1 MKRKQSISWCIYTL
15 WSEWFKGVINWLHI
29 KPDSSTQGISERLD
43 IAAHQQQEHTRTFF
57 SLNLLFLWVWLIVLM
72 AFLHAAARA
81 CACVCFLNPVFKI
94 SPAFGF
100 MPVALGIVLCFCF
113 VLTSTCLDSFHASHS
128 LLSTKLP
135 VQDSPL
141 NLKRRW
147 ASGAWK
153 WKQHPKSWKK
163 KKEQTSNCL
172 DRSL

>member
-1 MKRKQSISWCIYTL
+1 MTDCA
-15 WSEWFKGVINWLHI
+15 H
-29 KPDSSTQGISERLD
+29 GISSRCC
-43 IAAHQQQEHTRTFF
+43 TCVR
-57 SLNLLFLWVWLIVLM
+57 
-72 AFLHAAARA
+72 
-81 CACVCFLNPVFKI
+81 ACVCFLNPVFKI

-147 ASGAWK
+147 ASGTWK

-163 KKEQTSNCL
+163 KKSKQATAWTEVFKGTTFSTKGRTNMEPGLTEFEIGFQGMGLKIIIKKNYKL
-172 DRSL
+172 